1 MRIAKSPLVVILV
14 ATFFSA
20 LSFAAQPDRI
30 AGAIDSSNMVRLSRS
45 LHPAA
50 KQEFDRGPVSAA
62 FKLSYVTVVMSPSA
76 SQQAALNQLLAQQQD
91 PTSANFRKWLTPA
104 QYADRFGLSQ
114 RDIDRVTTWLKSQGF
129 TVLSVGGGRNSVTF
143 SGTAAQVQRAFRT
156 EIHRYNVNGEQHFAN
171 STPLMVPA
179 ALNGVVRTIRGVH
192 DFRMKPAN
200 HAKSFRANVDGVRAD
215 YYDGNFIFPNFLSP
229 ADIATIYDFPSSL
242 TGTGQ
247 KLAVVGQTDI
257 FLADI
262 NDFRS
267 GFGLSTIPTSGSG
280 SCTVNGNGLIVS
292 PCTTTSFAYVLLGS
306 DPGAPSANDIGGADL
321 DVEWSGAAAPGA
333 QIIFVNGET
342 ADGVNDALAAVI
354 NPPSGPPLAPVITMS
369 YGACEAH
376 AADLETELQQGNVEG
391 VTIMNSSGDTGAAAC
406 DYNPPNNNPPFTG
419 AVGGAAVNY
428 PASSPEVTGVGG
440 TGITLANDSYPSP
453 SAYWNAANGTNGGS
467 AVSYIPE
474 IAWNDNEELGSFCNG
489 ITGVSFCDPTGGV
502 KVTNAQTFQEDYWIS
517 IGGGGA
523 SNCWTETGGGVC
535 QAGFAQPTWQQG
547 LTVSGA
553 PANVRWVPDV
563 SLFASPNFPGFIYC
577 TPQDPGSG
585 NYTSTCVNG
594 IFTAVDT
601 YNSLVGGTSASSPVF
616 AGIVTLINEHVNGTG
631 SSGLGNI
638 NSTLYTLAKTPSNGA
653 FHKVTSGDNKVYCA
667 SGQPSAQPAALRCP
681 TSGTLVVGYSASNA
695 DATTGYNLVTG
706 LGSVDVNKLLLAWP
720 AALPPTTTTV
730 AASPS
735 STHEGVSVTLTATVS
750 PATATG
756 TVTFFSNSTS
766 LGNGTL
772 SSGTATLMTTAL
784 PQGTDDVTANY
795 NGDLSDAG
803 STSSAVPVTVGPA
816 FTLGISPTSTTVAA
830 GHTAP
835 TSGSI
840 AITLTPSSGYNQ
852 QTTFTCTGLPS
863 GASCSFNPNPVT
875 PDGTH
880 NISTSMQIATVAGMA
895 SGTTAVTVSGT
906 NGGTITHTVPSFSL
920 TVNTTDQSFTLAPQN
935 ANYAVSQGSSVTA
948 ILTLTPTNGFNS
960 PVTYTCAD
968 SVSESGC
975 TPPVGA
981 TTTTSPQFTITTTRA
996 TGALHSPFDRGM
1008 KIFYAVFMPG
1018 LLGIVFTL
1026 GSRKRSL
1033 RGMRLLGLIVV
1044 LGFSTLWLG
1053 SCGGSNGSSNKDPGT
1068 PLGQHTVT
1076 VNATTG
1082 GANPVTATTMITF
1095 TVN

>member
-1 MRIAKSPLVVILV
+1 MRIVKSPLAIILV

-20 LSFAAQPDRI
+20 LSFAAQADRI
-30 AGAIDSSNMVRLSRS
+30 ATIDSSSEVQLSKS
-45 LHPAA
+45 LHPQAR
-50 KQEFDRGPVSAA
+50 QEFDRGLVSAS
-62 FKLSYVTVVMSPSA
+62 FKLSYVTLVMSPSA

-114 RDIDRVTTWLKSQGF
+114 RDIDRVSGWLKSQGF

-143 SGTAAQVQRAFRT
+143 SGTAAQVQRAFQT
-156 EIHRYNVNGEQHFAN
+156 EIHHYDVNGERHFAN

-179 ALNGVVRTIRGVH
+179 ALKGVVTTIRGVH

-200 HAKSFRANVDGVRAD
+200 HARSFHADVNAARAD
-215 YYDGNFIFPNFLSP
+215 YYDSAYGANFLAP
-229 ADIATIYDFPSSL
+229 GDLATIYDFPSSL

-247 KLAVVGQTDI
+247 KIVVVGQTDI

-267 GFGLSTIPTSGSG
+267 GFGLSTISG
-280 SCTVNGNGLIVS
+280 
-292 PCTTTSFAYVLLGS
+292 CTTTTTGITGLISSCNTTNFRYVLLGT
-306 DPGAPSANDIGGADL
+306 DPLSPSANDIGEADL

-333 QIIFVNGET
+333 QVIFVNGET
-342 ADGVNDALAAVI
+342 AGGVDDALAAAI
-354 NPPSGPPLAPVITMS
+354 NPPSGPPLAPVVTMS
-369 YGACEAH
+369 YGICEAF
-376 AADLETELQQGNVEG
+376 AGDLETELQQGNAEG

-406 DYNPPNNNPPFTG
+406 DYNPPNNTRPFTG
-419 AVGGAAVNY
+419 AVGGVSVNY

-440 TGITLANDSYPSP
+440 TAITLANDTSST
-453 SAYWNAANGTNGGS
+453 YWNTGNGGTGGS
-467 AVSYIPE
+467 AKSYIPE
-474 IAWNDNEELGSFCNG
+474 IGWNDNEALGAFCLSNPSVSFCNPG
-489 ITGVSFCDPTGGV
+489 SPYV
-502 KVTNAQTFQEDYWIS
+502 KITNAQTFQEDYWIS

-523 SNCWTETGGGVC
+523 SNCWTETVGGVC
-535 QAGFAQPTWQQG
+535 QAGFTQPTWQQG

-553 PANVRWVPDV
+553 PSGVRWVPDV

-577 TPQDPGSG
+577 TPQNPGSG
-585 NYTSTCVNG
+585 NYASTCASG
-594 IFTAVDT
+594 ISAAVET

-616 AGIVTLINEHVNGTG
+616 AGIVTLINEHVNGTS

-653 FHKVTSGDNKVYCA
+653 FHKITSGDNKVYCA
-667 SGQPSAQPAALRCP
+667 SGQPTAQPAALRCP

-720 AALPPTTTTV
+720 AALPPTTTSVT
-730 AASPS
+730 SDKS
-735 STHEGVSVTLTATVS
+735 SINQGASVTLTATVS

-756 TVTFFSNSTS
+756 TVTFFANSTS

-772 SSGTATLMTTAL
+772 SSGVATLTTTAL
-784 PQGTDDVTANY
+784 PPGTDDVTANY

-803 STSSAVPVTVGPA
+803 SVSSAVQVAVA
-816 FTLGISPTSTTVAA
+816 AADFTLQAVSSPAPVPA
-830 GHTAP
+830 GHTTAVITVTVAP
-835 TSGSI
+835 I
-840 AITLTPSSGYNQ
+840 NGYNQ
-852 QTTFTCTGLPS
+852 QTTFSCTGLPT
-863 GASCSFNPNPVT
+863 GATCAFSPNPVT

-880 NISTSMQIATVAGMA
+880 NSTTGMTISTLASMA
-895 SGTTAVTVSGT
+895 SGTTAVTVSAT
-906 NGGTITHTVPSFSL
+906 NGGTITHTQAFSL
-920 TVNTTDQSFTLAPQN
+920 TVTTTDQSFTLAPQN
-935 ANYAVSQGSSVTA
+935 ANYEVSQGSSVTA
-948 ILTLTPTNGFNS
+948 ILTLTPTGGFNS
-960 PVTYTCAD
+960 PVTYTCTD

-1033 RGMRLLGLIVV
+1033 RGMRLLGLIMV

-1068 PLGQHTVT
+1068 PMGAHTVT

-1082 GANPVTATTMITF
+1082 GANPVTATTTINF

>member
-1 MRIAKSPLVVILV
+1 MRIVKSPFVVILL
-14 ATFFSA
+14 ATLFSA
-20 LSFAAQPDRI
+20 VSFAAQADRI
-30 AGAIDSSNMVRLSRS
+30 ATIDSSNMVRVSKS
-45 LHPAA
+45 LHPQA
-50 KQEFDRGPVSAA
+50 KQEFDRGLVSAS
-62 FKLSYVTVVMSPSA
+62 FKLSYVTLVMSPSA

-91 PTSANFRKWLTPA
+91 PSSPNFRKWLTPA

-114 RDIDRVTTWLKSQGF
+114 RDIDRVSGWLKSQGF
-129 TVLSVGGGRNSVTF
+129 RVLSVGGGRNSVTF
-143 SGTAAQVQRAFRT
+143 SGTAAQVQKAFRT
-156 EIHRYNVNGEQHFAN
+156 EIHHYDVNGEQHFAN
-171 STPLMVPA
+171 ATPLMIPA
-179 ALNGVVRTIRGVH
+179 TLNGVVATIRGVH

-200 HAKSFRANVDGVRAD
+200 HAKSFRADLSAVRGD
-215 YYDGNFIFPNFLSP
+215 YYDSAFGANFLAP
-229 ADIATIYDFPSSL
+229 GDIATIYDFPSSL

-267 GFGLSTIPTSGSG
+267 GFGLSTIPTGSG
-280 SCTVNGNGLIVS
+280 GCTVNGIGLIIS
-292 PCTTTSFAYVLLGS
+292 PCTTTNFAYVLLGT
-306 DPGAPSANDIGGADL
+306 DPGAPSANDIGEADL

-342 ADGVNDALAAVI
+342 AGGVNDALAAAI
-354 NPPSGPPLAPVITMS
+354 NPPSGPPLAPVVTMS
-369 YGACEAH
+369 YGLCEAFVTD
-376 AADLETELQQGNVEG
+376 DLETELQQGNAEG

-406 DYNPPNNNPPFTG
+406 DYSPPNNTRPFTG
-419 AVGGAAVNY
+419 AVGGVSVNY

-440 TGITLANDSYPSP
+440 SAITLANDTSST
-453 SAYWNAANGTNGGS
+453 YWNTGNGGTGGS
-467 AVSYIPE
+467 AKSYIPE
-474 IAWNDNEELGSFCNG
+474 IGWNDNEALGAFCASNPSVSFCNPG
-489 ITGVSFCDPTGGV
+489 SPYV
-502 KVTNAQTFQEDYWIS
+502 KVTNAQTFQEDYWVS

-535 QAGFAQPTWQQG
+535 QAGFAQPTWQGG

-553 PANVRWVPDV
+553 PTGVRWVPDV
-563 SLFASPNFPGFIYC
+563 TLFASPNFPGFIYC

-585 NYTSTCVNG
+585 NYTSTCASG
-594 IFTAVDT
+594 ISAAVET
-601 YNSLVGGTSASSPVF
+601 YNSLVGGTSASAPVF
-616 AGIVTLINEHVNGTG
+616 AGIVTLINEHVNGTS

-653 FHKVTSGDNKVYCA
+653 FHKITSGDNKVYCA

-706 LGSVDVNKLLLAWP
+706 LGSVDVSKLLQAWP
-720 AALPPTTTTV
+720 AVLPPTTTTV
-730 AASPS
+730 SASPS
-735 STHEGVSVTLTATVS
+735 STHEGLSVTLTATVS
-750 PATATG
+750 PSTATG
-756 TVTFFSNSTS
+756 TVTFFANSTS

-795 NGDLSDAG
+795 NGDLSNAG
-803 STSSAVPVTVGPA
+803 STSTAVPVTVGPA
-816 FTLGISPTSTTVAA
+816 FALTISPTTTTIAA

-840 AITLTPSSGYNQ
+840 AITLAPSSGYNQ
-852 QTTFTCTGLPS
+852 QTTFSCSGLPT

-895 SGTTAVTVSGT
+895 SGTTAVTVTGT

-920 TVNTTDQSFTLAPQN
+920 TVNATDQSFTLAPQN
-935 ANYAVSQGSSVTA
+935 PNYEVSQGTSVTA
-948 ILTLTPTNGFNS
+948 ILALTPTNGFNS
-960 PVTYTCAD
+960 PVTYTCSD
-968 SVSESGC
+968 TVSESGC
-975 TPPVGA
+975 TPPVGP
-981 TTTTSPQFTITTTRA
+981 TTTLSPQFNITTTRA
-996 TGALHSPFDRGM
+996 TGALHNPFDRGM
-1008 KIFYAVFMPG
+1008 KLFYAVFMPG

-1033 RGMRLLGLIVV
+1033 RGMRLLGLIMV

-1082 GANPVTATTMITF
+1082 GANPVTATTTITF

>member
-1 MRIAKSPLVVILV
+1 MRIVKSPLVVIVV
-14 ATFFSA
+14 ATLFSA

-30 AGAIDSSNMVRLSRS
+30 ATIDSSNVVQLSRS
-45 LHPAA
+45 LHPQA
-50 KQEFDRGPVSAA
+50 KQEFDRGLVSAS
-62 FKLSYVTVVMSPSA
+62 FKLSYVTLVMSPSA

-114 RDIDRVTTWLKSQGF
+114 RDIDRVTGWLKSQGF
-129 TVLSVGGGRNSVTF
+129 TVLSIGGGRNSVTF

-156 EIHRYNVNGEQHFAN
+156 EIHHYNVNGEQHFAN
-171 STPLMVPA
+171 ATPLMVPA
-179 ALNGVVRTIRGVH
+179 ALNGVVKTIRGVH

-200 HAKSFRANVDGVRAD
+200 HARSFRSNADGVRAD
-215 YYDGNFIFPNFLSP
+215 YHDAAFGANFLAP
-229 ADIATIYDFPSSL
+229 GDIATIYDFPSSL

-247 KLAVVGQTDI
+247 KIAVVGQTDI

-262 NDFRS
+262 NDFRN
-267 GFGLSTIPTSGSG
+267 GFGLSTIPTTGGG
-280 SCTVNGNGLIVS
+280 SCTVNGIGLIIS
-292 PCTTTSFAYVLLGS
+292 PCTTTNFAYVLVGS
-306 DPGAPSANDIGGADL
+306 DPGTPSANDIGEADL

-333 QIIFVNGET
+333 QVIFVNGET
-342 ADGVNDALAAVI
+342 AGGVDDALAAVI
-354 NPPSGPPLAPVITMS
+354 NPSSGPPLAPVVTMS
-369 YGACEAH
+369 YGICEAF
-376 AADLETELQQGNVEG
+376 AGDLETELQQGNAEG
-391 VTIMNSSGDTGAAAC
+391 VTIMNSSGDTGAAGC
-406 DYNPPNNNPPFTG
+406 DYSPPNNNPPFTG
-419 AVGGAAVNY
+419 AVGGVSVNY

-440 TGITLANDSYPSP
+440 SAITLANDTSST
-453 SAYWNAANGTNGGS
+453 YWNTGNGATGGS
-467 AVSYIPE
+467 AKSYIPE
-474 IAWNDNEELGSFCNG
+474 IGWNDNEALGAFCLSNPSVSFCNPG
-489 ITGVSFCDPTGGV
+489 SPYV

-523 SNCWTETGGGVC
+523 SNCWTETVNGVC
-535 QAGFAQPTWQQG
+535 QAGFTQPTWQGG

-553 PANVRWVPDV
+553 PSGVRWVPDV

-585 NYTSTCVNG
+585 VYTSTCVSG
-594 IFTAVDT
+594 ISTAVET

-653 FHKVTSGDNKVYCA
+653 FHKITTGDNKVYCA
-667 SGQPSAQPAALRCP
+667 SGQPTAQPSALRCP

-720 AALPPTTTTV
+720 AALPPTTT
-730 AASPS
+730 AIS
-735 STHEGVSVTLTATVS
+735 SSSGSVNQGTSVTFTATVS
-750 PATATG
+750 PSTATG
-756 TVTFFSNSTS
+756 TVTFNVNSTTS

-772 SSGTATLMTTAL
+772 SGGTATLMTTAL
-784 PQGTDDVTANY
+784 PPGTDDVTANY

-803 STSSAVPVTVGPA
+803 STSSAVQVAVAASDFTIGVSPA
-816 FTLGISPTSTTVAA
+816 SATVAA
-830 GHTAP
+830 GHSAP

-840 AITLTPSSGYNQ
+840 TVTITPTHGYNQ
-852 QTTFTCTGLPS
+852 QTTLSCPGLPS
-863 GASCSFNPNPVT
+863 GATCTFNPNMQS
-875 PDGTH
+875 PDGVH
-880 NISTSMQIATVAGMA
+880 AITSSMTITTSAGMA
-895 SGTTAVTVSGT
+895 TGVTPVTVSAT
-906 NGGTITHTVPSFSL
+906 NGGTVTHTQAFSL
-920 TVNTTDQSFTLAPQN
+920 TVNATDQSFTLAAQN
-935 ANYAVSQGSSVTA
+935 QNYEVSQGSSVAATV
-948 ILTLTPTNGFNS
+948 IVTPGATGFS
-960 PVTYTCAD
+960 TPVTYTCTD

-981 TTTTSPQFTITTTRA
+981 TTTLMPQFTITTTRA
-996 TGALHSPFDRGM
+996 TGELRKPFDRGM

-1033 RGMRLLGLIVV
+1033 RGMRLLGLIMV

-1053 SCGGSNGSSNKDPGT
+1053 SCGGSNGGSNKDPGT
-1068 PLGQHTVT
+1068 PLGMHTVT
-1076 VNATTG
+1076 VHATTG
-1082 GANPVTATTMITF
+1082 GANPVTASTTITF